1 MPANGQQP
9 PDEVGM
15 PEVRDLSRWQ
25 RIDAL
30 LAEAM
35 TLPEQLREQ
44 WLAGLS
50 VEDKPLAPSLRLARP
65 L

>member
-1 MPANGQQP
+1 MASSRLM
-9 PDEVGM
+9 ECELS
-15 PEVRDLSRWQ
+15 EVRDPSRWQ

-30 LAEAM
+30 LAEAL

-44 WLAGLS
+44 WLGGLF
-50 VEDKPLAPSLRLARP
+50 VENQPLAPSLRLARP